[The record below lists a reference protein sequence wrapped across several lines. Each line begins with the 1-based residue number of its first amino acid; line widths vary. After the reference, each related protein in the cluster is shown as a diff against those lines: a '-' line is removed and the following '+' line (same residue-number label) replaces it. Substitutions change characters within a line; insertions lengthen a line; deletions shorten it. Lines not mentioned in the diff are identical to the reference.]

1 MLFLTPLYILSL
13 GVESY
18 GLIGFY
24 LSWVSILAI
33 LDVSVSLTA
42 TTEIAWRSARLEMKK
57 TIPILLRSLELAY
70 WFIILLSGLGILI
83 GAWFFGAG
91 WFEAKSLSPDQI
103 RGVLMLMAISL
114 VVQVPSGLYIGG
126 LMGLQRQV
134 ECSVLLTIFGTV
146 RGLGSV
152 VVLWFVSSD
161 LYTFFVADSYNIH
174 ADWSFAL
181 VIVEKD

>member
-1 MLFLTPLYILSL
+1 MGPGFL
-13 GVESY
+13 GQD
-18 GLIGFY
+18 GL
-24 LSWVSILAI
+24 
-33 LDVSVSLTA
+33 
-42 TTEIAWRSARLEMKK
+42 RL
-57 TIPILLRSLELAY
+57 
-70 WFIILLSGLGILI
+70 
-83 GAWFFGAG
+83 
-91 WFEAKSLSPDQI
+91 KSLSPDQI
-103 RGVLMLMAISL
+103 RSVLMLMAISL

-134 ECSVLLTIFGTV
+134 ECSVLLTIFGTL

-161 LYTFFVADSYNIH
+161 LYAFFVADSYNIH